1 MDVTRKMPTVNGSR
15 NEVLDCNNY
24 LSLKNC
30 SELHAKL
37 DLIKLIEDELTKSTA
52 VKDVKKWVS
61 QTKNQ
66 TRSKLKELKKA
77 K

>member
-15 NEVLDCNNY
+15 NEVPDFDLN
-24 LSLKNC
+24 LRLKNC

-61 QTKNQ
+61 HTKNQ